1 MGIWT
6 QGLLRFMR
14 CEPTMRNRGDKMQ
27 LPFKGQIKITTLYGE
42 KGNWACGWHTGV
54 DLVALEDKRVYAI
67 APGKV
72 EYVRDGGAYG
82 KHVRVRHDNG
92 IVSLYAHLASIEVK
106 KWDEVTCNTVLGIEG
121 STGNSSGNHLHLEVH
136 KGAYCYPTAGSSL
149 KECKWLQNPCDVL
162 GVKNKLGLVEKE
174 EGEMT
179 YYETLEDTPEWG
191 KETVQ
196 KLMDKQY
203 LQGTGGEKL
212 HLSEDMLRTLVILD
226 RAGQFGA

>member
-1 MGIWT
+1 MIW
-6 QGLLRFMR
+6 R
-14 CEPTMRNRGDKMQ
+14 
-27 LPFKGQIKITTLYGE
+27 
-42 KGNWACGWHTGV
+42 
-54 DLVALEDKRVYAI
+54 KRDVY
-67 APGKV
+67 K
-72 EYVRDGGAYG
+72 RQ
-82 KHVRVRHDNG
+82 G

-121 STGNSSGNHLHLEVH
+121 STGNSSGKHLHLEVH
-136 KGAYCYPTAGSSL
+136 KGAYCYPIAGSSL

-174 EGEMT
+174 EGEMI

-196 KLMDKQY
+196 KLMNKQY

>member
-6 QGLLRFMR
+6 QGWLKFMR
-14 CEPTMRNRGDKMQ
+14 CEPTMRNRGDNMQ

-54 DLVALEDKRVYAI
+54 DLVALEDKNVYAI

-136 KGAYCYPTAGSSL
+136 KGAYCYPTKGS
-149 KECKWLQNPCDVL
+149 KPENCKWLLDPCDVL
-162 GVKNKLGLVEKE
+162 GIKKELGLVEKE
-174 EGEMT
+174 ESMVQ
-179 YYETLEDTPEWG
+179 YYESMKEIPSWG
-191 KETVQ
+191 KDTVQ
-196 KLMDKQY
+196 KLLDKEY
-203 LQGTGGEKL
+203 LQGEEEGNL

>member
-1 MGIWT
+1 
-6 QGLLRFMR
+6 
-14 CEPTMRNRGDKMQ
+14 MQ

-136 KGAYCYPTAGSSL
+136 NGSYLYPAQNSKPTDYPTLLDPCKVLRIKNQKGKVIKLADIKNY
-149 KECKWLQNPCDVL
+149 KEAINHLAKL
-162 GVKNKLGLVEKE
+162 GVINDPDYWLMVAQTTKNFDL
-174 EGEMT
+174 
-179 YYETLEDTPEWG
+179 
-191 KETVQ
+191 
-196 KLMDKQY
+196 LMVKIANN
-203 LQGTGGEKL
+203 
-212 HLSEDMLRTLVILD
+212 VI
-226 RAGQFGA
+226 A